1 MAVCGRPDGVVDSFS
16 AAPAIHPSG
25 FEKED
30 RKDRSTPSSY
40 TMIILG
46 LNAYHA
52 DAAAAIV
59 VDGKLIAAAEEER
72 FRRIKHWAGFPTEAI
87 RTCLSE
93 AGVSI
98 GEADHI
104 AVSRDPKANF
114 RKKVLFALGHR
125 PKWSYLSDRMRN
137 RSRMANIK
145 IELCKGLGVRG
156 EEIKAKIHHIE
167 HHRAH
172 MASGFFVSP
181 FDRAAVVSMDA
192 MGDFA
197 SAMWGMGEGGR
208 MEVEGQIL
216 FPHSLGFLYTA
227 GTQYLGFPKYGDEYK
242 VMGLAA
248 YGEPEYMETFRKII
262 RLKKDGTFELDLKYF
277 RHHTDGV
284 SMSWAGGEPVIG
296 PLYSDQWECFFGPA
310 RLPGE
315 AITKKHENVAASLQA
330 VFEEVYF
337 SLLNKLHERTKLK
350 KLCLSG
356 GCAMNGVA
364 NGKIFD
370 RTPFTE
376 VYIQPAAGDAG
387 TAIGSAFY
395 VYHESLRRPRSFV
408 MEHSFW
414 GPQFDEG
421 RLREALGVRGEEIK
435 DQGCVVTEVGDEDDL
450 CRRTAGAIADG
461 KIVGWF
467 QGRMEWGPRALGHR
481 SILADPRRA
490 GIKDVL
496 NERIKRRE
504 VFRPFAPS
512 VRIESVGDYFEKS
525 YPDPFMLKVYPVKK
539 EMRSIIPAV
548 THADGTGRL
557 QTVARASD
565 PRYWKLIRAF
575 EKITGVPVLLNTS
588 FNENEPIVCNPSEAV
603 DCFLRTKMD
612 LLVLGNFIVERRE
625 G

>member
-1 MAVCGRPDGVVDSFS
+1 
-16 AAPAIHPSG
+16 
-25 FEKED
+25 
-30 RKDRSTPSSY
+30 
-40 TMIILG
+40 MIILG

-59 VDGKLIAAAEEER
+59 VDGKLVAAAEEER
-72 FRRIKHWAGFPTEAI
+72 FRRIKHWAGFPAEAV
-87 RTCLSE
+87 RYCLSE

-98 GEADHI
+98 GEVDHI
-104 AVSRDPKANF
+104 AVSRDPNANF
-114 RKKVLFALGHR
+114 WKKVLFALGRR

-137 RSRMANIK
+137 RSRVGNLESEMR
-145 IELCKGLGVRG
+145 KGLGVSG
-156 EEIKAKIHHIE
+156 EGIRAQVHHVE

-181 FDRAAVVSMDA
+181 FDRAAVVSVDA
-192 MGDFA
+192 MGDFV
-197 SAMWGMGEGGR
+197 STMWGIGEGR
-208 MEVEGQIL
+208 KMEVEGQIR

-248 YGEPEYMETFRKII
+248 YGEPEYQEAFRKII
-262 RLKKDGTFELDLKYF
+262 GLKKDGTFELNLKYF

-296 PLYSDQWECFFGPA
+296 PLFSDEWECCFGPP
-310 RLPGE
+310 RKPGE
-315 AITKKHENVAASLQA
+315 AITKIHENIASSLQA
-330 VFEEVYF
+330 VFEEAYF

-356 GCAMNGVA
+356 GCAMNSVA

-376 VYIQPAAGDAG
+376 VYIQSAAGDAG

-395 VYHESLRRPRSFV
+395 VHHEILRRPRSFV
-408 MEHSFW
+408 MEHSCW
-414 GPQFDEG
+414 GPGFKRDK
-421 RLREALGVRGEEIK
+421 LREELGVRGEEIEGGEGSGVRGK
-435 DQGCVVTEVGDEDDL
+435 GYEDRHEIRVTEIEDEDEL

-490 GIKDVL
+490 EIKDVL
-496 NERIKRRE
+496 NARIKRRE
-504 VFRPFAPS
+504 PFRPFAPS
-512 VRIESVGDYFEKS
+512 ILIESVGGYFEKS

-539 EMRSIIPAV
+539 EKRSVIPAV

-557 QTVARASD
+557 QTVDRASD

-575 EKITGVPVLLNTS
+575 ETITGVPVLLNTS
-588 FNENEPIVCNPSEAV
+588 FNENEPIVCTPSEAV

-612 LLVLGNFIVERRE
+612 LLVLGNIIVERR
-625 G
+625 